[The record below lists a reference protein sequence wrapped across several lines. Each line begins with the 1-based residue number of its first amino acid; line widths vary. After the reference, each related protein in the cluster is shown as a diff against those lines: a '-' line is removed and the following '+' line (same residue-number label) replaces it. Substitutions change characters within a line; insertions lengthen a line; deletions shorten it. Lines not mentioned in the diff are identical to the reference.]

1 MQYKTLAELYVQLE
15 KTSKRLEKTFLLSQF
30 LKQCSEENLK
40 QVVYLIQ
47 GRVFAQSE
55 DKKLGMSSQLLVK
68 VIAHATGENKETVE
82 SMWKKEGDL
91 GLTAEKLI
99 TKKKQSTL
107 FGKALTVSKVVDNIS
122 KLTEME
128 GDGTVQKKVALIG
141 ELLSSASPLEARY
154 IIRTVSEELRAGVGE
169 SALRDALVWAFYP
182 KIIGIF
188 YQCEKCNT
196 LNPAAEKCL
205 VCGEK
210 IDGKFSEEVKK
221 KFPKEVIVPTSEK
234 EGRELYN
241 SYLEEVQSAFN
252 VSNDFGILAELLKE
266 SGPQGL
272 KHTLLTVGKPIKA
285 MLYPKVKDIAEG
297 FEVVGT
303 PAMIE
308 PKLDGF
314 RVQIHRNK
322 DTVKLFTR
330 NLEDVTIQFPDVVS
344 TVKTHVH
351 SKDFIL
357 DSEVVGIDPK
367 TKRVVPFQHISQR
380 IKRKYDIA
388 EIAKNIPVVITV
400 FDVIELN
407 GETLLELPFEE
418 RRKRLK
424 AIIKN
429 EKYKIEVIEQLITSE
444 QDKAEKYYQECLM
457 KGHEGIMM
465 KSIQGTYTPGKRV
478 GQGVKVKPVME
489 SLDLVIVSAEW
500 GEGKRAQWLSSFT
513 IACRDKDQLKEIGK
527 VSTGLKE
534 KSEEGVSF
542 EELTNELKKNIL
554 QEKGRQVVV
563 KPKIVV
569 EVLFEEI
576 QASPSYS
583 SGYALRFPRFVRLRD
598 DKGVQDISTL
608 QEIKHF
614 YQEQK

>member
-15 KTSKRLEKTFLLSQF
+15 KTSKRLEKTFLLSTF
-30 LKQCSEENLK
+30 LKQCSAEDLK
-40 QVVYLIQ
+40 EVVYLVQ
-47 GRVFAQSE
+47 GRVFAQADE
-55 DKKLGMSSQLLVK
+55 RKLGMSSQLLLK
-68 VIAHATGENKETVE
+68 VIAHATGESKETVE
-82 SMWKKEGDL
+82 DMWKKEGDL
-91 GLTAEKLI
+91 GLAAERLLL
-99 TKKKQSTL
+99 KKKQKTL
-107 FGKALTVSKVVDNIS
+107 FGKPLTITKVVDNIA
-122 KLTEME
+122 KMAELE
-128 GDGTVQKKVALIG
+128 GDGTVQRKVALIA

-154 IIRTVSEELRAGVGE
+154 IVRTVTEELRTGVGD

-182 KIIGIF
+182 KIAGVF
-188 YQCEKCNT
+188 FHCEKCKT
-196 LNPAAEKCL
+196 MNPATEKCL

-210 IDGKFSEEVKK
+210 LEGKFSEEIQKK
-221 KFPKEVIVPTSEK
+221 LPKEILVPKDEK
-234 EGRELYN
+234 EGRDLYN

-252 VSNDFGILAELLKE
+252 VSNDFGVLAELLKE
-266 SGPQGL
+266 KGPKGL
-272 KHTLLTVGKPIKA
+272 QHTILTIGKPIKA
-285 MLYPKVKDIAEG
+285 MLYPKVKDITQG
-297 FEVVGT
+297 FEVVGK

-322 DTVKLFTR
+322 DTIKLFTR
-330 NLEDVTIQFPDVVS
+330 NLEDVTAQFPDVVAA
-344 TVKTHVH
+344 VRTHVH
-351 SKDFIL
+351 SKNFIL

-367 TKRVVPFQHISQR
+367 TKRVVPFQQISQR

-388 EIAKNIPVVITV
+388 EIVKNIPVVINI
-400 FDVIELN
+400 FDVIALN
-407 GETLLELPFEE
+407 GETLLDLPFEE

-424 AIIKN
+424 ATIKD
-429 EKYKIEVIEQLITSE
+429 EKQVIELIEQLITSDV
-444 QDKAEKYYQECLM
+444 DKAQKYYEDCLM

-465 KSIQGTYTPGKRV
+465 KAIQGTYTPGKRV

-489 SLDLVIVSAEW
+489 SLDLVIIAAEW

-513 IACRDKDQLKEIGK
+513 VACRDKDQLKELGK

-542 EELTNELKKNIL
+542 EELTKDLKKIIL
-554 QEKGRQVVV
+554 QEKGRQVMV

-569 EVLFEEI
+569 EVIFEEI

-583 SGYALRFPRFVRLRD
+583 SGYALRFPRIIRLRE